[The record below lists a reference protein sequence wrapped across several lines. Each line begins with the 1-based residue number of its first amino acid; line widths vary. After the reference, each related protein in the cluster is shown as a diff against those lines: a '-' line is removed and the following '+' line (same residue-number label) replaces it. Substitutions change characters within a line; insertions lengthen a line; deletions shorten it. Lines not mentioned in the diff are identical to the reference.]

1 MSAAALAEALTAAEA
16 ALRRGDHAAT
26 ADAVRRGNAA
36 CEAMTASGVHPSPA
50 ALEAL
55 RAAHARC
62 LSLAE
67 AELARLSGAVTQA
80 ALSRRATDAYRR

>member
-1 MSAAALAEALTAAEA
+1 VSAAALAEALTAAEA

-26 ADAVRRGNAA
+26 AEAIRRGNDACAA
-36 CEAMTASGVHPSPA
+36 MSASGAHPPPA

-62 LSLAE
+62 LALAE
-67 AELARLSGAVTQA
+67 AELARLSGLVTQA
-80 ALSRRATDAYRR
+80 ALSRRAAGAYQR